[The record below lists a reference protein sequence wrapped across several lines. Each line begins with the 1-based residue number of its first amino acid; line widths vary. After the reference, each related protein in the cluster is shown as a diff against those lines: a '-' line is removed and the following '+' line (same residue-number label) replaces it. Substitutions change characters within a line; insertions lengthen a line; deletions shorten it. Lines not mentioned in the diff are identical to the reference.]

1 MCMTRG
7 KWNSV
12 LGREIIVTYIEQMR
26 SSSPNARKALFEI
39 KTQLGGVRK
48 KRALHQTRP
57 RVAPQIRVLPFA
69 GFVWAS
75 IQGRSGRPAQVAV
88 VVLARQAVAK
98 KTWNGQWWEGRAQKD
113 LCRTARETAVV
124 TMRRAVIKARVSGV

>member
-1 MCMTRG
+1 MFKT
-7 KWNSV
+7 
-12 LGREIIVTYIEQMR
+12 
-26 SSSPNARKALFEI
+26 

-57 RVAPQIRVLPFA
+57 RVAPRFRVLPFE

-88 VVLARQAVAK
+88 EVLARQAVAK
-98 KTWNGQWWEGRAQKD
+98 KTWTGQWWEGRMQKD
-113 LCRTARETAVV
+113 LCRKARESAVV
-124 TMRRAVIKARVSGV
+124 TMRRAVIKARVSAV